1 MSKSD
6 SDLDR
11 LIEETLDAEDRDLMD
26 AFRKEPGYFAQGLSL
41 FKGPLGWVMWVGNI
55 MNIIFTGLA
64 IWAGW
69 HFFTTTDPLMSL
81 RWGLSAVVLLNGGLF
96 FKGFLGQQL
105 LMNRAIREIKRLELQ
120 VLRGQSRES
129 V

>member
-11 LIEETLDAEDRDLMD
+11 LIEETLDAEDRDLVD
-26 AFRKEPGYFAQGLSL
+26 AFREEPGYFAQGLSL

-55 MNIIFTGLA
+55 MNILFTGLA
-64 IWAGW
+64 IWTGW
-69 HFFTTTDPLMSL
+69 QFFSTTDPLMSL
-81 RWGLSAVVLLNGGLF
+81 RWGLATIVFLNGGLF

-120 VLRGQSRES
+120 IARGHSRES